1 MQIIV
6 QKNEFLKKNV
16 ERFANIKYFSYLCSR
31 VRQTALPDAA
41 WRHKMHGCLRFP
53 HRKHFAG
60 LPRGPHKK
68 RNNLIMKRITH
79 YILFFVTLGLAVVCG
94 IMMLHVNVNSDM
106 TKYLPDDSQMKS
118 GLEIIT
124 EEFGSAQMSGT
135 DVHVMFEGVRQ
146 NEVPGIRTLL
156 ESYPEVQSVSYRYS
170 ADSLHTLF
178 DLDVPKSVNQK
189 ALGKQ
194 ISTRFGGNCVVET
207 SQDGATPPVS
217 VIIFAAVLIMV
228 VLFVMAQSW
237 FEPVVILLTAG
248 IAIVLNMGTNALL
261 PSVSITTNF
270 IGSILQAVLSLDYCI
285 VLLNRYRQEQ
295 DEHTDRKT
303 AGIAVN
309 RALKR
314 AAPSILSSALT
325 TVVGLLMLCF
335 MRLKIGS
342 DMGVVLA
349 KGVVCSLICTFTV
362 MPSLMLLFR
371 RTINRTAKAAYIPPT
386 DGFAKFV
393 ARHKLPMAIGALI
406 LFVASW
412 YFSRQTTIFFSAEA
426 DSKIE
431 KVFPSPNPF
440 VLVYDTQDE
449 DSVYVLVD
457 TLLAQPGI
465 QSVISYPTLMSQPL
479 TPQEMV
485 AHVRSLLTD
494 FKDMMPEGTT
504 VPPEALDMISPEMV
518 QLLYYER
525 VKPEQELQLS
535 FPEIARFLHTH
546 VAENPLF
553 SAYLDKDM
561 KNQIAMLQSMLD
573 VPAIEDEPEPEPE
586 PVKPQTK
593 PADKTI
599 QITKDST
606 SVQQSDTTER
616 MAENAVDT
624 EVIVPIH
631 DTTAPLMISR
641 PPLAEMDSVDV
652 ELPEEKED
660 SSRIYVVP
668 FVERLNALYTSATT
682 IEMHKLTDTTA
693 IRLPMSVN
701 EMSVF
706 IGSTPIQ
713 PRLVYGYASGKSKLS
728 PLQYVH
734 LLVDDLFKR
743 PGLAGMISDEQRS
756 QLTLRTQLMDY
767 ADANAS
773 LSAQEMNELLRAF
786 GINGF
791 TDEKLLA
798 IAYPKSDAEPAEP
811 EQPAELI
818 AETQTDT
825 TTIALLAQNADTTVN
840 ALTDSIMQGGEPEED
855 PNDRFVAKQHEPS
868 RADQQAELFTEL
880 MFGGQTYTPK
890 QMAKKL
896 ARLMRLSD
904 VKSAP
909 VTAAQMSLLY
919 DYYGSVNSRC
929 DSLRMGFGP
938 LIAYL
943 CDTLVYDSR
952 LADILPDTVRNQAT
966 SVKAQLQDGLG
977 QLRKDDHSLL
987 VVLSSLPK
995 ESPQTYEFVETLTAV
1010 ADARMAHEHYYVGE
1024 SVMYAEMR
1032 GGFDHEMNVVTLLTI
1047 LSIFLIVAITFR
1059 SVIVPTI
1066 LVMTVMTAVYVNVVA
1081 SGLVTGQMLYLA
1093 YLIVQA
1099 ILMGATIDYGIL
1111 FASYY
1116 RENRKKML
1124 PVDAVCIAYK
1134 GSIRTILTSGLITV
1148 LGPGAMA
1155 LFVDDVMISNIVG
1168 CIAVGAFMAILLT
1181 LTVLP
1186 AVLVALD
1193 KWVVY
1198 GKKNR
1203 YTGETEK
1210 S

>member
-1 MQIIV
+1 MRR
-6 QKNEFLKKNV
+6 L
-16 ERFANIKYFSYLCSR
+16 
-31 VRQTALPDAA
+31 
-41 WRHKMHGCLRFP
+41 
-53 HRKHFAG
+53 
-60 LPRGPHKK
+60 
-68 RNNLIMKRITH
+68 TH
-79 YILFFVTLGLAVVCG
+79 YILFLITLGLAVVCG

-124 EEFGSAQMSGT
+124 EEFGSAQMSGS
-135 DVHVMFEGVRQ
+135 DVHVMFEGVKQ

-156 ESYPEVQSVSYRYS
+156 DGYPDVQSVSYRYS

-207 SQDGATPPVS
+207 SQDGATPPMS
-217 VIIFAAVLIMV
+217 VMIFAAVLIMV

-248 IAIVLNMGTNALL
+248 LAILLNMGTNALL

-309 RALKR
+309 KAIRK
-314 AAPSILSSALT
+314 AAPSILSSAFT

-335 MRLKIGS
+335 MRLKIGA

-349 KGVVCSLICTFTV
+349 KGVVCSLICTFTA

-371 RTINRTAKAAYIPPT
+371 RTINHTAKKAYVPPT
-386 DGFAKFV
+386 DALAKFV
-393 ARHKLPMAIGALI
+393 ARHKLPMAIGAAL
-406 LFVASW
+406 LFFGSW
-412 YFSRQTTIFFSAEA
+412 YLSRQTTIFFSAESE
-426 DSKIE
+426 SKIE

-440 VLVYDTQDE
+440 VLVYDTRDE

-457 TLLAQPGI
+457 KLLEQPGI

-479 TPQEMV
+479 TPQEMSD
-485 AHVRSLLTD
+485 HVRSLLTD

-504 VPPEALDMISPEMV
+504 VPPEALDVITPEMV
-518 QLLYYER
+518 QILYYMR
-525 VKPEQELQLS
+525 TKPSEELSLS

-546 VAENPLF
+546 VATNPLF
-553 SAYLDKDM
+553 SDYLDKDM
-561 KNQIAMLQSMLD
+561 KSQIAMLQSMLD
-573 VPAIEDEPEPEPE
+573 VPAIEEEPEPESEPEPEPLPAPQPAVEQPLAQDSQSAPE
-586 PVKPQTK
+586 PDIEPLEEVS
-593 PADKTI
+593 PAANDSSLAEDVLVPEA
-599 QITKDST
+599 KDS
-606 SVQQSDTTER
+606 SE
-616 MAENAVDT
+616 
-624 EVIVPIH
+624 
-631 DTTAPLMISR
+631 L
-641 PPLAEMDSVDV
+641 LAEADSVVV
-652 ELPEEKED
+652 ELPQEEED
-660 SSRIYVVP
+660 SDRIYVIP
-668 FVERLNALYTSATT
+668 FIERLTAKRTTAVT
-682 IEMHKLTDTTA
+682 IEMHKLTDTAA
-693 IRLPMSVN
+693 IRLPMSIN
-701 EMSVF
+701 EMSLF

-713 PRLVYGYASGKSKLS
+713 TRLVYGYAPGKNKLS

-743 PGLAGMISDEQRS
+743 AGLAGMISEEQRTM
-756 QLTLRTQLMDY
+756 LTQRAQLMDL
-767 ADANAS
+767 ANSNAS
-773 LSAQEMNELLRAF
+773 LTSHEMNELLHAF
-786 GINGF
+786 GINGLS
-791 TDEKLLA
+791 DEDLLA
-798 IAYPKSDAEPAEP
+798 IANPHKDVELPEL
-811 EQPAELI
+811 EQPNELI
-818 AETQTDT
+818 AETPTDSMPDELLTQRIDT
-825 TTIALLAQNADTTVN
+825 TQTVVHP
-840 ALTDSIMQGGEPEED
+840 DSIEQGSH
-855 PNDRFVAKQHEPS
+855 HEPS

-880 MFGGQTYTPK
+880 MFGGQTYSPK
-890 QMAKKL
+890 EMAKKL
-896 ARLMRLSD
+896 ARLMKLSD

-919 DYYGSVNSRC
+919 DYYGSVNSDC
-929 DSLRMGFGP
+929 GSLRMGFEP
-938 LIAYL
+938 LVVYL
-943 CDTLVYDSR
+943 CDTLVYDTR

-966 SVKAQLQDGLG
+966 SVKAQLQGGLG

-987 VVLSSLPK
+987 VVLSTLPK
-995 ESPQTYEFVETLTAV
+995 ESPETYEFVDTLTAV
-1010 ADARMAHEHYYVGE
+1010 ANARMPHEHYYVGE

-1047 LSIFLIVAITFR
+1047 LSIFLIVAVTFK

-1066 LVMTVMTAVYVNVVA
+1066 LVTTVMTAVYVNVVA

-1116 RENRKKML
+1116 RENRKIML
-1124 PVDAVCIAYK
+1124 PVDAVCAAYRC
-1134 GSIRTILTSGLITV
+1134 SIRTILTSGLITV
-1148 LGPGAMA
+1148 IGPGAMA

-1168 CIAVGAFMAILLT
+1168 CIAVGAFMAIVLT
-1181 LTVLP
+1181 LTALP

-1203 YTGETEK
+1203 FTGKPANEETQP
-1210 S
+1210 